1 MAEMADRGRMKRLLT
16 GLSATG
22 LVVLVAACTA
32 KQVGDVGALPPP
44 LPPSS
49 PSLQT
54 TTPYAAPAPIAGGAP
69 ARVARTPEPRIDEL
83 YPGSGAM
90 IGAGGGAPGR
100 SAVGDITLDF
110 QDTDLREVVRVI
122 LGDLLNVNYVIDPD
136 VAGRVTMSTARP
148 LSSAALGST
157 LGVILAA
164 QGAHIVNYG
173 DIYRIM
179 RVTDV
184 AQLAGAGIDV
194 GTSGLAGSA
203 GLRVLPLAFIGGDEM
218 AKILEPLLPEGA
230 IVYTDA
236 KRGLLI
242 VGGSSAELALA
253 AETVE
258 IFDIDQMAG
267 QTIMLVSLQNADAKT
282 VAAEVDVIVRVGGA
296 TAEPGNQVQLIPI
309 ERLNAIMII
318 ARQVAYVEHARAWI
332 FRLDRARSPTEK
344 RMYVYY
350 VQHGRAGSLADALRD
365 ALGVGGG
372 AAPLASV
379 EAVVEAEPLS
389 ASYAGGL
396 PKAEAG
402 PRSAAAIFGTEL
414 RIAVDDEHNA
424 LLISAT
430 PQEFELIEEV
440 IAKLDIQPLQVMI
453 ETSIFEVLLNDTLRY
468 GIQYAIQNE
477 GLGITDDG
485 QITLSSDT
493 LVATTAAGVIKPII
507 QPFLPGFA
515 FTLDATQ
522 QTRLVIDTLSALT
535 EVNMISSPNVLVH
548 NNKTAQL
555 RVGDE
560 VPIVTQTTTSTVT
573 GDPLIVNAVQYRS
586 TGVNLEVTPRVNASG
601 MITLEIYQEVSN
613 VVATDTSGIDSPT
626 IQNRVLISTVTIKSG
641 DTIMLGGL
649 IRERAS
655 NSKSGIPIL
664 HELPVIG
671 ALFGRTD
678 TSAERVELV
687 VLIRPVIV
695 ATPRDARAVTADL
708 RRKFL
713 TLLQRESI
721 GVRQPR
727 RIVSEDLQ

>member
-1 MAEMADRGRMKRLLT
+1 MKRLLSR
-16 GLSATG
+16 LSVAC

-32 KQVGDVGALPPP
+32 KQVGDVGELPPPP

-54 TTPYAAPAPIAGGAP
+54 ATPYAAPAPVAGGAP
-69 ARVARTPEPRIDEL
+69 ARVAQAPEPRIDEL

-122 LGDLLNVNYVIDPD
+122 LGDLLNLNYVIDPD
-136 VAGRVTMSTARP
+136 VGGRVTMSTARP
-148 LSSAALGST
+148 LSTAALGA
-157 LGVILAA
+157 ILAA

-173 DIYRIM
+173 DIYRIT

-203 GLRVLPLAFIGGDEM
+203 GLRVLPLAFIDGDEM

-267 QTIMLVSLQNADAKT
+267 QTVMLISLQHADAKV
-282 VAAEVDVIVRVGGA
+282 VAAEVDGIVRAGGD
-296 TAEPGNQVQLIPI
+296 TAEPGNLVQLIPI

-318 ARQVAYVEHARAWI
+318 ARQVAYVEQARAWV

-350 VQHGRAGSLADALRD
+350 VQHSRAGSLADALRD
-365 ALGVGGG
+365 ALGGAGGG
-372 AAPLASV
+372 AVPVASV
-379 EAVVEAEPLS
+379 ADTSSAIAAEPLPAAYS
-389 ASYAGGL
+389 GGL
-396 PKAEAG
+396 PEAEAG
-402 PRSAAAIFGTEL
+402 PASAAAIFGTQL
-414 RIAVDDEHNA
+414 RIAVDEEHNA

-440 IAKLDIQPLQVMI
+440 IARLDIRPLQVMI
-453 ETSIFEVLLNDTLRY
+453 ETSIFEVTLQDTLRY
-468 GIQYAIQNE
+468 GIQYAVSND

-493 LVATTAAGVIKPII
+493 LVATTVSGVVTPII
-507 QPFLPGFA
+507 QPFLPGFS
-515 FTLDATQ
+515 FSLDDTD
-522 QTRLVIDTLSALT
+522 QTRLIVDALSALT

-573 GDPLIVNAVQYRS
+573 DDPLIVNAVQYRS

-601 MITLEIYQEVSN
+601 TITLEIYQEISD

-626 IQNRVLISTVTIKSG
+626 IQNRVLISTISMQSG

-649 IRERAS
+649 IRERAFD
-655 NSKSGIPIL
+655 SKSGIPIL
-664 HELPVIG
+664 HELPIIG
-671 ALFGRTD
+671 AMFGQTNT
-678 TSAERVELV
+678 TSQRVELV
-687 VLIRPVIV
+687 VLIRPVII
-695 ATPRDARAVTADL
+695 ATPGDARAVTADL

-713 TLLQRESI
+713 TLLQREQT

-727 RIVSEDLQ
+727 RMVSEDLQ

>member
-1 MAEMADRGRMKRLLT
+1 MKRLLSR
-16 GLSATG
+16 LSVAC

-32 KQVGDVGALPPP
+32 KQVGDVGELPPP

-54 TTPYAAPAPIAGGAP
+54 ATPYAAPAPIAGGAP
-69 ARVARTPEPRIDEL
+69 ARVAQAPEPRIDEL

-122 LGDLLNVNYVIDPD
+122 LGDLLNLNYVIDPD
-136 VAGRVTMSTARP
+136 VGGRVTMSTARP
-148 LSSAALGST
+148 LSTAALGST
-157 LGVILAA
+157 LGAILAA

-173 DIYRIM
+173 DIYRIT

-203 GLRVLPLAFIGGDEM
+203 GLRVLPLAFIDGDEM

-267 QTIMLVSLQNADAKT
+267 QTVMLISLQHADAKV
-282 VAAEVDVIVRVGGA
+282 VAAEVDGIVRAGGD
-296 TAEPGNQVQLIPI
+296 TAEPGNLVQLIPI

-318 ARQVAYVEHARAWI
+318 ARQVAYVEQARAWV

-350 VQHGRAGSLADALRD
+350 VQHSRAGSLADALRD
-365 ALGVGGG
+365 ALGGAGG
-372 AAPLASV
+372 AVPVASV
-379 EAVVEAEPLS
+379 EAVVEAEPLP

-396 PKAEAG
+396 PEAEAG

-414 RIAVDDEHNA
+414 RIAVDEEHNA

-440 IAKLDIQPLQVMI
+440 IARLDIRPLQVMI
-453 ETSIFEVLLNDTLRY
+453 ETSIFEVTLQDTLRY
-468 GIQYAIQNE
+468 GIQYAISND

-493 LVATTAAGVIKPII
+493 LVATTVSGVVTPII
-507 QPFLPGFA
+507 QPFLPGFS
-515 FTLDATQ
+515 FSLDDTD
-522 QTRLVIDTLSALT
+522 QTRLIVDALSALT
-535 EVNMISSPNVLVH
+535 EVNMISSPDVLVH

-573 GDPLIVNAVQYRS
+573 DDPLIVNAVQYRS

-601 MITLEIYQEVSN
+601 TITLEIYQEISN
-613 VVATDTSGIDSPT
+613 VVETVTSGIDSPT
-626 IQNRVLISTVTIKSG
+626 IQNRVLISTISMQSG

-649 IRERAS
+649 IRESAFD
-655 NSKSGIPIL
+655 SKSGIPIL
-664 HELPVIG
+664 HELPIIG
-671 ALFGRTD
+671 AMFGQTNT
-678 TSAERVELV
+678 TSQRVELV
-687 VLIRPVIV
+687 VLIRPVII
-695 ATPRDARAVTADL
+695 ATPGDARAVTADL

-713 TLLQRESI
+713 TLLQREST

-727 RIVSEDLQ
+727 RMVSEDLQ

>member
-1 MAEMADRGRMKRLLT
+1 MKRLLSK
-16 GLSATG
+16 LSVTG

-32 KQVGDVGALPPP
+32 KQVGDVGELPPP
-44 LPPSS
+44 LPSNV

-54 TTPYAAPAPIAGGAP
+54 TTPYAAPAPAVGGAP
-69 ARVARTPEPRIDEL
+69 ARVAQTPEPRIDEL
-83 YPGSGAM
+83 YPGSGAT
-90 IGAGGGAPGR
+90 IGAGGTAPGR
-100 SAVGDITLDF
+100 GAIGDITLDF

-157 LGVILAA
+157 LGAILATQDA
-164 QGAHIVNYG
+164 RIVNYG
-173 DIYRIM
+173 DVYRIM

-184 AQLAGAGIDV
+184 SQLAGAGIVV
-194 GTSGLAGSA
+194 GASGLAGSA
-203 GLRVLPLAFIGGDEM
+203 GLRVLPLAFIAADEM

-230 IVYTDA
+230 VVYSDA
-236 KRGLLI
+236 RRGLLI
-242 VGGSSAELALA
+242 VGGSSAEVALA

-267 QTIMLVSLQNADAKT
+267 QTVMLVSLRNADAKT
-282 VAAEVDVIVRVGGA
+282 VADEVNSIVRAGGD
-296 TAEPGNQVQLIPI
+296 TAEPGNLVQLIPI

-318 ARQVAYVEHARAWI
+318 ARQIAYVEQARAWI

-350 VQHGRAGSLADALRD
+350 VQHGRAGSLAKSLRD
-365 ALGVGGG
+365 ALGAAGGPVAVAG
-372 AAPLASV
+372 GTDAQPAFEPAPLAAAYSD
-379 EAVVEAEPLS
+379 
-389 ASYAGGL
+389 GL
-396 PKAEAG
+396 PELEAG
-402 PRSAAAIFGTEL
+402 PASAAAIFGTEL

-424 LLISAT
+424 LLIAAT

-440 IAKLDIQPLQVMI
+440 IARLDIQPLQVMI
-453 ETSIFEVLLNDTLRY
+453 ETSIFEVILGDTLRY
-468 GIQYAIQNE
+468 GIQYAISND

-485 QITLSSDT
+485 LISLSSDT
-493 LVATTAAGVIKPII
+493 LVATTIAGVVTPVI
-507 QPFLPGFA
+507 QPFLPGFN
-515 FTLDATQ
+515 FTLEDTS
-522 QTRLVIDTLSALT
+522 QTRLVIDMLSGLT
-535 EVNMISSPNVLVH
+535 EINMISSPNVLVH

-573 GDPLIVNAVQYRS
+573 DDPLIVNAVQYRS

-613 VVATDTSGIDSPT
+613 VVTTDTSGIDSPT
-626 IQNRVLISTVTIKSG
+626 IQNRVLVSTVTIKSG

-649 IRERAS
+649 IRETSEDR
-655 NSKSGIPIL
+655 KSGLPIL
-664 HELPVIG
+664 HELPLIG
-671 ALFGRTD
+671 PLFGQTE
-678 TSAERVELV
+678 TFAQRVELV
-687 VLIRPVIV
+687 VLIRPVII
-695 ATPRDARAVTADL
+695 ATPSDARAVTADL
-708 RRKFL
+708 RHKFL
-713 TLLQRESI
+713 TLLQREST

-727 RIVSEDLQ
+727 RMVSEDLQ